1 MNVKNQYLFGK
12 NNIDIDML
20 HMIQIKYIKSFRI
33 QIDMTYN
40 KVQ

>member
-12 NNIDIDML
+12 NNIYIDLL